1 MFVPG
6 LKNILDQ
13 QRAIPANKV
22 WFWQYINIEH
32 ASPQQTTQ
40 QGDTD
45 GTQKDWSIY
54 RMLQIQANLSIT
66 LFITVATKGQLAV
79 VWFQG

>member
-1 MFVPG
+1 MFVSG
-6 LKNILDQ
+6 LKNILHK

-22 WFWQYINIEH
+22 LFWQYINIEH

-40 QGDTD
+40 QGDTG

-66 LFITVATKGQLAV
+66 LFTSVATKGQAKLNAC
-79 VWFQG
+79 Q